1 MPERLLL
8 RIAPDGGLAW
18 LRQSGTAVPD
28 ASTHGAPP
36 ASVLD
41 AAGEVVVLV
50 PGEDV
55 LLAQARIGARNRAQL
70 MQALPFALED
80 QLLAPVEELHFA
92 AASPQDGSVGAAV
105 VAKERMRE
113 WLARLAEAGVRPDA
127 MLPETLALAPETG
140 LVDDARAQV
149 RLAPWV
155 AFCCAPGQV
164 AEWSGHAGAASA
176 PTLHD
181 PREAT
186 RGPRD
191 ALAFLGGQLAALPL
205 NLLDGE
211 FAAARR
217 GGDRVRGWRQV
228 AMLAAAVVLLA
239 FANLGVEVLQLSR
252 TSARLDRLEREAV
265 TAAFPD
271 VDAAQLDR
279 VGAAGL
285 MRSRLERLHG
295 GAAPGGLL
303 RMLASVA
310 PVLGATPTV
319 QTRGMEYRNGTFEL
333 AVRVPDVAALDSLR
347 ERIALAPGIRAEV
360 TAANPGA
367 DGVDGRIRLV
377 ADESRGGG
385 P

>member
-1 MPERLLL
+1 MPDRLLL

-18 LRQSGTAVPD
+18 LRRSGAAVPD
-28 ASTHGAPP
+28 AATHGAPP
-36 ASVLD
+36 AAALA
-41 AAGEVVVLV
+41 AAGEIVVLV

-55 LLAQARIGARNRAQL
+55 LLAQVRIGARNRAQL
-70 MQALPFALED
+70 MQALPYALED

-92 AASPQDGSVGAAV
+92 AAPVAEDGVGAAV

-113 WLARLAEAGVRPDA
+113 WLARLAEAGVQADA
-127 MLPETLALAPETG
+127 MLPETLALPPQAA
-140 LVDDARAQV
+140 LVEDARAQV
-149 RLAPWV
+149 RLGTWS
-155 AFCCAPGQV
+155 AFACAPEQV
-164 AEWSGHAGAASA
+164 PDWIERGGTAETPA
-176 PTLHD
+176 LHD
-181 PREAT
+181 LRGAT

-191 ALAFLGGQLAALPL
+191 ALAFLAGRLGAVPL

-217 GGDRVRGWRQV
+217 GVDRARGWRLV

-279 VGAAGL
+279 LGPEAL
-285 MRSRLERLHG
+285 LRSRLERLRG
-295 GAAPGGLL
+295 GAASGGLL
-303 RMLASVA
+303 RMLGGVA
-310 PVLGATPTV
+310 PVLGATPSV
-319 QTRGMEYRNGTFEL
+319 QTRGMEYRNGAFEL
-333 AVRVPDVAALDSLR
+333 AVRVPDVATLDGLR
-347 ERIALAPGIRAEV
+347 ERFALAPGIRAEV

-377 ADESRGGG
+377 ADDARGGG
-385 P
+385 R